1 MSARWSNGARGR
13 RSRARAALG
22 MGALAALALSPL
34 LALDCASGLR
44 GAKALD
50 ASTPEGATAA
60 SNAFG
65 FDIYARIKQDG
76 DNLICSPFS
85 AAVALNMASAGARG
99 QTRDEM
105 LSVLHVDPQRAAET
119 HASFG
124 GLLGALNARDGTDG
138 VALHVA
144 DRLWGQ
150 AGTGFKPDFLALL
163 RDSYGAPLETV
174 DFAHATAAARATINH
189 WVATQ
194 THDRIPEILGD
205 GDLGTTT
212 RLVLTNAVYFKGKW
226 ETPFRPEETK
236 PRRFTGV
243 AGAADVPMMAQQA
256 TFAYARAGDVQLVEL
271 PYAGDLSMVVL
282 LPDGAGDLPALERKV
297 ARSYADWLAA
307 LRPTE
312 VNLWLPRWTFNS
324 RVDLDG
330 PLQAAGMRLV
340 FRENADLSGTSNAAQ
355 LYIDKVLQE
364 AFVEVNETGTEA
376 AAATAVDE
384 AELSAFEPTPPPKVF
399 HADHPFLYLIRD
411 QKTGVVLFLGRV
423 AGLSG

>member
-1 MSARWSNGARGR
+1 MNAGWSPWVRGR
-13 RSRARAALG
+13 RSGVRAALG
-22 MGALAALALSPL
+22 FGVLAALALSPL
-34 LALDCASGLR
+34 LALDCASGLWA
-44 GAKALD
+44 AKALD

-65 FDIYARIKQDG
+65 FEIYARLKRDG

-99 QTRDEM
+99 KTRDQM
-105 LSVLHVDPQRAAET
+105 TSVLHVDPQRTAET

-124 GLLGALNARDGTDG
+124 GLLGALNARDGSEG

-150 AGTGFKPDFLALL
+150 AGIGFNRDFLAVL

-174 DFAHATAAARATINH
+174 DFAQATAAARAAINQ

-226 ETPFRPEETK
+226 DQPFAKGDTS

-243 AGAADVPMMAQQA
+243 SGAADVPMMAQENS
-256 TFAYARAGDVQLVEL
+256 FAYARDRDVQVIEL
-271 PYAGDLSMVVL
+271 PYGGDLSMVVV
-282 LPDGAGDLPALERKV
+282 LPDGAGDLPAVERKV
-297 ARSYADWLAA
+297 ARHYADWLAA
-307 LRPTE
+307 LRPTL
-312 VNLWLPRWTFNS
+312 VNLWLPRWTFTS
-324 RVDLDG
+324 RLDLG
-330 PLQAAGMRLV
+330 TPLGAAGMPLA
-340 FRENADLSGTSNAAQ
+340 FTPSADFSGISAEP
-355 LYIDKVLQE
+355 LFIDEVVQE
-364 AFVEVNETGTEA
+364 AFIEVNETGTEA
-376 AAATAVDE
+376 AAATAVGVTATSLE
-384 AELSAFEPTPPPKVF
+384 LPAEKPKIF

-411 QKTGVVLFLGRV
+411 RKTGVVLFLGRV
-423 AGLSG
+423 AGFRG